1 MFPKVTKSVGWE
13 AAIQILARQLDYQLL
28 PGQDYVILK
37 LLILLYALYDRYI
50 NVTDFMVQ
58 TNKVSSL
65 TSASILTFQQAL
77 SICIITAHITKNSFC
92 WFCHKVPFVGTI
104 LSNSANITA
113 NKEGYTLQN
122 SR

>member
-92 WFCHKVPFVGTI
+92 
-104 LSNSANITA
+104 
-113 NKEGYTLQN
+113 
-122 SR
+122 